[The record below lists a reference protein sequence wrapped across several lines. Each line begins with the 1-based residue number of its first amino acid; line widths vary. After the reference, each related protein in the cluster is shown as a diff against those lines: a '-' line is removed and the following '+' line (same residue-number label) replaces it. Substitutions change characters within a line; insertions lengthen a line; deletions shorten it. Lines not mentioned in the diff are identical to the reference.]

1 MIMIWNIIKLNKE
14 LKEAREEIKR
24 LNDIKKSLELEFN
37 NRSIYSK
44 REVYITNALCNLH
57 KVYIAR
63 ELTHL
68 SFFKEIDEILKTA
81 NNLYK

>member
-1 MIMIWNIIKLNKE
+1 MIWNIIKLNKE

-44 REVYITNALCNLH
+44 REVYITNAVCNLY
-57 KVYIAR
+57 KVYVAR
-63 ELTHL
+63 KLTHL

-81 NNLYK
+81 NNLYNL